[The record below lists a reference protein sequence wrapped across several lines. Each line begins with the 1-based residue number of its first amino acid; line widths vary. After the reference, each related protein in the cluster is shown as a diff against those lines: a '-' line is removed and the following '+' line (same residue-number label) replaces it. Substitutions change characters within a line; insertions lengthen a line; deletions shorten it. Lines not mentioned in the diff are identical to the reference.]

1 MRIFRFT
8 INLRLWHPV
17 LKSAEISAALGMTP
31 KPRVATRR
39 AVPDDFG
46 GTAGATYTYW
56 SSEGRSGEDSQLL
69 QVLEAFIA
77 ELEPHA
83 PFLSSFRASG
93 GRVEL
98 FVGWFA
104 SRRSGGDVIG
114 YDLLKQLG
122 DLQIDLSFD
131 VYSGHEEPDDDA

>member
-8 INLRLWHPV
+8 ISLRLRHPV
-17 LKSAEISAALGMTP
+17 LTSAEISAALGMTP
-31 KPRVATRR
+31 KRQARVATRR
-39 AVPDDFG
+39 AVSDDFG
-46 GTAGATYTYW
+46 GTAGATETYW

-104 SRRSGGDVIG
+104 SRRSGGDEIG

-131 VYSGHEEPDDDA
+131 VYSG